1 MVQNGKEQSKVEAAQ
16 NNKQSKID
24 EYFLNQ
30 KFFNEGGDI
39 QAKRAFFMLGQY
51 ARKVAECEEKQ
62 LAESGVESKFQ
73 ARLCEE
79 KQLAE
84 SGVESKF
91 QAGLARE
98 ISNNMSYRAFTI
110 IMKLL
115 DTEALKCNPQLFYRC
130 SGACKELMINSALVN
145 DKKALKPEDA
155 NMSFSLG
162 MYQKF

>member
-1 MVQNGKEQSKVEAAQ
+1 MVQKTEQQSKAEQSKV
-16 NNKQSKID
+16 D
-24 EYFLNQ
+24 EYFANQ

-51 ARKVAECEEKQ
+51 TKKVAECEEKQ
-62 LAESGVESKFQ
+62 IAESGIESKFQ
-73 ARLCEE
+73 KR
-79 KQLAE
+79 
-84 SGVESKF
+84 
-91 QAGLARE
+91 LARE

-115 DTEALKCNPQLFYRC
+115 DTEALKCNPQLFYKC
-130 SGACKELMINSALVN
+130 SGACKELMINSSLVN
-145 DKKALKPEDA
+145 DKKALKTEDA

>member
-1 MVQNGKEQSKVEAAQ
+1 MVQNKTETAQNGKEQSKQ
-16 NNKQSKID
+16 NKVD
-24 EYFLNQ
+24 EYFANQ

-51 ARKVAECEEKQ
+51 VRKVSECEEKQ
-62 LAESGVESKFQ
+62 IAESGVESKFQ
-73 ARLCEE
+73 AR
-79 KQLAE
+79 
-84 SGVESKF
+84 
-91 QAGLARE
+91 LARE

-115 DTEALKCNPQLFYRC
+115 DSQALKCSPQLFYKC
-130 SGACKELMINSALVN
+130 SGACKELMINSNLVN
-145 DKKALKPEDA
+145 DKMALKPEDA